1 MDILRRVRLFIA
13 RRRRIIA
20 ALCVGLSVLI
30 LGQGIEAGDID
41 VVVAANEIQPGIK
54 VSEADIELRRFPK
67 RLVPEGSLNKFAD
80 VVGKVLNSPVGAGEP
95 ITRIR
100 FQTEDVELEIPFG
113 QVIAPVRIDDPAALA
128 GARAGDV
135 INVVAL
141 GGEEQGKVVARR
153 VKVVSVN
160 LDEENG
166 FTGYLVNI
174 AVSEEQ
180 ATELA
185 TLSTRSAFSFVVI
198 PNS

>member
-1 MDILRRVRLFIA
+1 MA

-20 ALCVGLSVLI
+20 AVCVGLSVLF
-30 LGQGIEAGDID
+30 LGQGIDAGDTD
-41 VVVAANEIQPGIK
+41 VVVAAEEIPAGTEL
-54 VSEADIELRRFPK
+54 SEEDIELRRFPA
-67 RLVPEGSLNKFAD
+67 RLVPEGSLNSLTD
-80 VVGKVLNSPVGAGEP
+80 VVGQVLNSPVGAGEP
-95 ITRIR
+95 ITEIR
-100 FQTEDVELEIPFG
+100 FKQEVVELEIPFG

-153 VKVVSVN
+153 VKVVAIKPE
-160 LDEENG
+160 EENG

-180 ATELA
+180 ATALA

-198 PNS
+198 PNA

>member
-1 MDILRRVRLFIA
+1 MDMLRRARLFIA

-20 ALCVGLSVLI
+20 ALCVALSVLI

-54 VSEADIELRRFPK
+54 VSETDLELRRFPK
-67 RLVPEGSLNKFAD
+67 RLVPDGSLSSFAD
-80 VVGKVLNSPVGAGEP
+80 VVGQVLNSPVGVGEP
-95 ITRIR
+95 ITEIR
-100 FQTEDVELEIPFG
+100 FEDEDVELEIPFG
-113 QVIAPVRIDDPAALA
+113 QVIAPVRIEDPAALA

-141 GGEEQGKVVARR
+141 GGEEQGQVVARR
-153 VKVVSVN
+153 VKVVSIN
-160 LDEENG
+160 PAEDNG

-180 ATELA
+180 ATLLA

-198 PNS
+198 PSA